1 MTTATIRVLGEPTEP
16 GGIPWLAHGFLSE
29 DRTEARFRAPVNR
42 TLRVSVFDT
51 YRRELP
57 KSYESTH
64 APGDSPIS
72 QEFVIQVP

>member
-1 MTTATIRVLGEPTEP
+1 MTTAAIRVLGEPIEP
-16 GGIPWLAHGFLSE
+16 GGIPWLANGFLSK
-29 DRTEARFRAPVNR
+29 DRTEARFQAPANR
-42 TLRVSVFDT
+42 PLRISVFDS

-64 APGDSPIS
+64 PPGVGPIL